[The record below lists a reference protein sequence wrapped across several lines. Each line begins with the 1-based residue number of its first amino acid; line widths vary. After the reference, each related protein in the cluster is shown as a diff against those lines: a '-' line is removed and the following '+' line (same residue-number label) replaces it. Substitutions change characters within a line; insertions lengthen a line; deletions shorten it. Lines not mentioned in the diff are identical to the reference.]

1 MNQMKREPDNVEDG
15 LLRVAAVVLTFRRE
29 RLATQ
34 VVKGLIEQEGFA
46 PQQIIVVVN
55 GEGGLDDHE
64 LEGAVQ
70 MHRLPTNLGPAGGFR
85 AGLEVAAARPEVDW
99 IYVCEDDVGLFEI
112 PTPRVAELV
121 RGVEL
126 EPVAR
131 GIGGVIAYGRRVDP
145 RTGRTVPFVPDDD
158 EPRFPDVDCA
168 AWGASLVSAGAVRAG
183 VVPDDDMFFGFEDF
197 DFWFRMRLAGY
208 GVVLDASTAR
218 AVAERVFHEQREQQ
232 LSGERPV
239 DAEEPWRKY
248 YEARNF
254 LILRRRYGRWTWTA
268 SHIALTFRRARL
280 SPTWAHRRAALR
292 GLWDG
297 LLRRSGMN
305 PRYLRGAGE
314 RAG

>member
-1 MNQMKREPDNVEDG
+1 MKQMECEFDDGEDR

-34 VVKGLIEQEGFA
+34 VVKGLIEQEGFD

-55 GEGGLDDHE
+55 GEGGLDDPE

-70 MHRLPTNLGPAGGFR
+70 MHRLPSNLGPAGGFR
-85 AGLEVAAARPEVDW
+85 AGLEVAATHAEVDW
-99 IYVCEDDVGLFEI
+99 IYVCEDDIGLFEL

-121 RGVEL
+121 RLVDL
-126 EPVAR
+126 EPVTR
-131 GIGGVIAYGRRVDP
+131 KIGGVIAYGRRVAP
-145 RTGRTVPFVPDDD
+145 RSGRTVPVVPTDD

-168 AWGASLVSAGAVRAG
+168 AWGASLVRADVVRAG
-183 VVPDDDMFFGFEDF
+183 VLPDDDMFFGFEDF
-197 DFWFRMRLAGY
+197 DFWFRMKRAGY
-208 GVVLDASTAR
+208 SVVLDASTAR
-218 AVAERVFHEQREQQ
+218 AVAKRVFYEQREQQ

-254 LILRRRYGRWTWTA
+254 LILRRRYGRWTWTV
-268 SHIALTFRRARL
+268 SHIALTLRRAQL
-280 SPTWAHRRAALR
+280 SPTWAHRRAAFR